1 MKVAYDSGPV
11 GEEPRIANT
20 GHRDIF
26 DRMPIPSSGPTPPG
40 SFTST
45 SSGAAGTLPTPELAP
60 VDEQLTDLA
69 IWAVIFA
76 GGIGSRFWPLSTPTR
91 PKPLLALVTGRTLLE
106 DTVGRLQPMIP
117 PERVIVVTSADIA
130 PAIRTAIHDV
140 PDANVLVE
148 PRPLGT
154 AAALAWAAQEISR
167 RAGPNTAFVALH
179 CDLAIGFPGVFREMI
194 HRAAAVAHR
203 ERAIVTIGVTPT
215 RADPQ
220 FGYLRTGAL
229 LDSDTPLNRGG
240 SAIVDGFEEKPSEER
255 AAELIAQDARWHSGA
270 FVADAQTVLLQLAHC
285 TPEIASGLDQLA
297 QGDIDGWVARLGDSI
312 SIERGLLERVER
324 LLVVS
329 GDVAW
334 DDIGTWASLRR
345 ARDLDD
351 DGNGALGRVS
361 FVDSENNIVHAEG
374 GTVVL
379 YGVERLL
386 VVTLPGLTFV
396 TTLDRANDLKP
407 LLDALPRNL
416 RMNPGPV
423 RPA

>member
-1 MKVAYDSGPV
+1 MPPSGP
-11 GEEPRIANT
+11 AK
-20 GHRDIF
+20 
-26 DRMPIPSSGPTPPG
+26 SG
-40 SFTST
+40 SFTS
-45 SSGAAGTLPTPELAP
+45 SSSSSAAGTLPTPEMAP
-60 VDEQLTDLA
+60 VDEALTDLA

-76 GGIGSRFWPLSTPTR
+76 GGIGSRFWPLSTPSR

-117 PERVIVVTSADIA
+117 PERVIVVTSSDIA
-130 PAIRTAIHDV
+130 PAIRTAIRDV

-167 RAGPNTAFVALH
+167 RAGPNTAFVAMH

-203 ERAIVTIGVTPT
+203 ERAIVSIGVTPT
-215 RADPQ
+215 RADPH
-220 FGYLRTGAL
+220 FGYVLPGAL
-229 LDSDTPLNRGG
+229 LDIDAPLDRGG
-240 SAIVDGFEEKPSEER
+240 SATVEWFEEKPDVER
-255 AAELIAQDARWHSGA
+255 AAVLIEGGARWHSGA
-270 FVADAQTVLLQLAHC
+270 FVADAQTVLAKLARY
-285 TPEIASGLDQLA
+285 TPEIASGLDELA
-297 QGDIDGWVARLGDSI
+297 MGDIDGWVQRLGESV
-312 SIERGLLERVER
+312 SIERGLLERAER

-351 DGNGALGRVS
+351 DGNGALGGVS

-407 LLDALPRNL
+407 LLDALPGSL
-416 RMNPGPV
+416 RISPGSAIQ
-423 RPA
+423 RES